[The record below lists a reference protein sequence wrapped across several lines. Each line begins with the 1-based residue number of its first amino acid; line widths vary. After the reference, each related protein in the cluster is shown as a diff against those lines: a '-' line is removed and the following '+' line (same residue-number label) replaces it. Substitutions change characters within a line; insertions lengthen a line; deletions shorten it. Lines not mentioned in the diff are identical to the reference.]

1 VGYGQLGAV
10 GHGKGKL
17 GAGFGVRCVT
27 GGFVRCEYVGIVRI
41 GEGDGCGVAVGDF
54 AGSDT

>member
-1 VGYGQLGAV
+1 V

-17 GAGFGVRCVT
+17 GAGFGVRRVT

-41 GEGDGCGVAVGDF
+41 GEGDGCVVAVGDF

>member
-1 VGYGQLGAV
+1 M

-27 GGFVRCEYVGIVRI
+27 GGFVQYVYLGIGRL

-54 AGSDT
+54 AGADT